1 MAVTT
6 ALLAHS
12 NFEQSNSSLYLKTL
26 AQISKLP
33 VFYGGLFTVTLTII
47 FSEDFLFLSSNW
59 ALTMNYLSRSCVI
72 AKLQKYFSAST
83 EMWSYTEQGK
93 TTINVKYSHGYKK
106 NIKYK
111 NLISSAS
118 ENKHFK

>member
-12 NFEQSNSSLYLKTL
+12 NFEQSNSSLYLQAL

-47 FSEDFLFLSSNW
+47 FSEDFLFLSSN
-59 ALTMNYLSRSCVI
+59 
-72 AKLQKYFSAST
+72 
-83 EMWSYTEQGK
+83 
-93 TTINVKYSHGYKK
+93 
-106 NIKYK
+106 
-111 NLISSAS
+111 
-118 ENKHFK
+118 